1 MLNKVMYEINE
12 FFWTKPSRSFPTYQ
26 EMILIRN
33 KLKTTI
39 YRKNIQC
46 LCLDN
51 SK

>member
-1 MLNKVMYEINE
+1 MLNKVMYEIKE

-33 KLKTTI
+33 KLKN
-39 YRKNIQC
+39 YKNIQC